1 MFRSVTKSEQ
11 SQQDSRRVWRWAE
24 GVLIGLAVFL
34 ITFFAF
40 GWFAGP
46 PMP

>member
-11 SQQDSRRVWRWAE
+11 SQQDSRRVWRWAQ
-24 GVLIGLAVFL
+24 GVLIGLVVFV

-40 GWFAGP
+40 GWFAEAP
-46 PMP
+46 VP